1 MPVTTNGL
9 TTVSATSV
17 AVSGDSTYSGNLAIG
32 GSFVSGAANVNGSAA
47 FAGDVWVAGNLHLV
61 GNTLITN
68 VAYQTSDAVNVTNY
82 GTGPALVVY
91 QGGNWPIAS
100 FADQYGTAL
109 FIGNNACVSV
119 GSSVPPTSGNVL
131 RVAGSAEFLGNVNA
145 SGWFIG
151 NGAMLTG
158 LNQQWA
164 SSAGGLAYSGNVSV
178 GNLSLG
184 TANTALFAPAAQLQ
198 SKYRYAG
205 ATKTTDTFWV
215 GTGAAPS
222 TGGVL
227 QYSSNSAAQST
238 NMWLEWGNTGVLGGT
253 LSINYRDYAYGLN
266 SIQSFGTWTHTGAL
280 ETSSLVVDS
289 GATIVGNLSLSSGK
303 ITANLFNSTSGS
315 VTLSSTQTTL
325 FTVPSGTSGLLVI
338 QPTSATLTKGLW
350 FFEYSSGSDYCSVT
364 QLAQSVGGSIT
375 ITCTAGSN
383 YINAAINSGTSPF
396 TWRVLM
402 L

>member
-1 MPVTTNGL
+1 MPFTLFGL
-9 TTVSATSV
+9 SPDLNVIGNLSV
-17 AVSGDSTYSGNLAIG
+17 LQNANISGDTRIGGNLYITQ
-32 GSFVSGAANVNGSAA
+32 
-47 FAGDVWVAGNLHLV
+47 GNLV
-61 GNTLITN
+61 VTN
-68 VAYQTSDAVNVTNY
+68 IHEQISESVSITNY
-82 GTGPALVVY
+82 GTASAL
-91 QGGNWPIAS
+91 
-100 FADQYGTAL
+100 
-109 FIGNNACVSV
+109 SV
-119 GSSVPPTSGNVL
+119 FQNGSSVPIANFSDSVGTALMINTPSSVSIGTASQPTSGNVL
-131 RVAGSAEFLGNVNA
+131 RVSGSAEFLGNVN
-145 SGWFIG
+145 SNGWFFG
-151 NGAMLTG
+151 NGALMTG
-158 LNQQWA
+158 QQW
-164 SSAGGLAYSGNVSV
+164 SYSAGGLAFSGNISV

-184 TANTALFAPAAQLQ
+184 SANAFLFAPAVQLQ

-205 ATKTTDTFWV
+205 TTKTTDQLWI

-227 QYSSNSAAQST
+227 QYSANSAAQST

-266 SIQSFGTWTHTGAL
+266 SIQSFGTWAHTGSL

-350 FFEYSSGSDYCSVT
+350 FFEYSPGSDYCSVT

-375 ITCTAGSN
+375 ISCTAGSN
-383 YINAAINSGTSPF
+383 YIGATINSGTSPF